1 MVKPTLTPLE
11 RRILQELAREG
22 RATAP
27 MIAKKIGATQG
38 TVRTILARL
47 LKLGLVKRVDRGLY
61 EYVENAEI

>member
-1 MVKPTLTPLE
+1 MVELTQLE
-11 RRILQELAREG
+11 QKVLEALKEEG

-27 MIAKKIGATQG
+27 MIAKRINATQG

-61 EYVENAEI
+61 EYVENVEI

>member
-1 MVKPTLTPLE
+1 MVKLTRLEKLVLETL
-11 RRILQELAREG
+11 REEH

>member
-1 MVKPTLTPLE
+1 MVELTQLE
-11 RRILQELAREG
+11 QKVLEALKEEG

-27 MIAKKIGATQG
+27 MIAKRINATQG
-38 TVRTILARL
+38 TVRTILTRL